1 MTEKKLDEILF
12 ELKGLKPKIDLIL
25 EELVAKKPEPKV
37 VGFPVKRET
46 FMKEEIIEPSKTS
59 NFALPKTGKYQWYQL
74 LEDNTIKLR
83 KCTNEGC
90 LLFLKWD
97 DIKKKYEHWKYDA
110 NTGVGGFVQ
119 DKCDFYG
126 GF

>member
-12 ELKGLKPKIDLIL
+12 ELKGLKPKIELIL
-25 EELVAKKPEPKV
+25 EELIAKKPEP
-37 VGFPVKRET
+37 KRET
-46 FMKEEIIEPSKTS
+46 FMKEEIIEAKSIS
-59 NFALPKTGKYQWYQL
+59 NFALPKTGKYQWYKL
-74 LEDNTIKLR
+74 MEDDSIKVR

-97 DIKKKYEHWKYDA
+97 DTKKKYEHWKYDA
-110 NTGVGGFVQ
+110 NTGFGGFVQ